1 MYVIKALVIIRQCLT
16 TSQKNDAQLWHQR
29 YGHLSSKGIN
39 VLVQK
44 GTVHGLPSVKESNTK
59 CANCMKGK
67 QQREVFPKKSS
78 RRASIKLEL
87 IHSDICGPINLES
100 NEKKRYFITS
110 TDDLT
115 MKTWIYFLNEKFEAL
130 TMFQKFK
137 VMIENESNHKIQWL
151 KTDRGGSTLQRHSM
165 NFVIFMTLK
174 DNLQLVTPLNKIGF
188 QKGKIEPS

>member
-1 MYVIKALVIIRQCLT
+1 MTIAAKEPSVIFKNDTCKIYHEEKDLIMSAHMSLNIMYVIKALVIIRQCLT

-87 IHSDICGPINLES
+87 IHFDICGPINLES

-115 MKTWIYFLNEKFEAL
+115 MKTWI
-130 TMFQKFK
+130 
-137 VMIENESNHKIQWL
+137 
-151 KTDRGGSTLQRHSM
+151 
-165 NFVIFMTLK
+165 
-174 DNLQLVTPLNKIGF
+174 
-188 QKGKIEPS
+188 